1 MSLKERTEV
10 LVVGA
15 GPVGLLSAILLAEA
29 GLEVEVIDTEA
40 RTAARSYACALHP
53 RSLKLLERLGLAQ
66 PVIEAGRRVE
76 KMAFYEGNSRV
87 AEVHIAKLGGPF
99 PFLLILPQNAFE
111 GLLEAK
117 LSRAGVNVHW
127 NHRLDSFLNGEES
140 VTAEVEELGG
150 TMTGYIVPHWETVV
164 RKRRTVQAQ
173 FLVGADGQNS
183 KVRRRLG
190 FHMER
195 AEAASFFAAYEFETA
210 GGQETVDEVRV
221 VLDDSTTNVLWP
233 LADNRCRWTFQLQ
246 KSLASSEFPEKER
259 RAVRVAQKVV
269 DEQIRQYVE
278 RVARV
283 RAPWF
288 DAGVKEISW
297 CTEVVFT
304 PQFARNFGQGRCWLV
319 GDASHQTGPVGV
331 QSMNVG
337 LLEAETL
344 AGLLQKV
351 LRQDTPLSTLQTYE
365 QGRINEWRQLLGL
378 ATGFNPGS
386 ADNAWVRQH
395 WPRILPCLP
404 ASGEDLARLAGQLGV
419 QAVSTVKTTEAG

>member
-15 GPVGLLSAILLAEA
+15 GPVGLLTAILLAEA

-53 RSLKLLERLGLAQ
+53 RTLELLERLGLAEE
-66 PVIEAGRRVE
+66 ILKLGRRVP
-76 KMAFYEGNSRV
+76 KMAFYEGEARV
-87 AEVHIAKLGGPF
+87 AEADLAQLGGPF

-117 LSRAGVNVHW
+117 LGRSGVNVHW
-127 NHRLDSFLNGEES
+127 NHRLDSFQNGEAS
-140 VTAEVEELGG
+140 VQAEVEELAG
-150 TMTGYIVPHWETVV
+150 TMTGYVVPHWETVV
-164 RKRRTVQAQ
+164 RKRRLVQAQ

-183 KVRRRLG
+183 KVRRRLSL
-190 FHMER
+190 HMER
-195 AEAASFFAAYEFETA
+195 TAAASFFAAYEFETE
-210 GGQETVDEVRV
+210 GGQETVNEVRV

-233 LADNRCRWTFQLQ
+233 LADHRCRWTFQML
-246 KSLASSEFPEKER
+246 KSLGLSEFPDKER
-259 RAVRVAQKVV
+259 RPVRAAQKVV

-278 RVARV
+278 SVAHV

-288 DAGVKEISW
+288 HAGVKEISW

-304 PQFARNFGQGRCWLV
+304 PQFARNFGQGRCWLA
-319 GDASHQTGPVGV
+319 GDAAHQTGPVGV

-337 LLEAETL
+337 LREAETL
-344 AGLLQKV
+344 AGSLKKI
-351 LRQDTPLSTLQTYE
+351 LRQNAPLGTLQIYE
-365 QGRINEWRQLLGL
+365 QKGIDEWRHLLGL
-378 ATGFNPGS
+378 TNGFNPAG
-386 ADNAWVRQH
+386 AGHDWVRRH
-395 WPRILPCLP
+395 WSRILPCLP

-419 QAVSTVKTTEAG
+419 EAVAAAKAAQPG